1 MYGNWNRNFD
11 PYACMILNLTVIWE
25 GIQAKWNVKI
35 WPIGSFQALYL
46 AIWTLFAKWE
56 IQDFNPK
63 YSKRKHYND
72 RIQHP
77 TILKYHYGN
86 WFWCEVLSTFDFFCE
101 FFWLNIRTYN
111 TNTKFNWN
119 WCIFSPFRAD
129 KSNPTKLTGLVNKW
143 MKSGR
148 KTHGLHAESFW
159 NGDYIYIEVCMCG
172 EQQFAAHK
180 NISIIYNRI

>member
-11 PYACMILNLTVIWE
+11 PYACMILSLTVIWE

-35 WPIGSFQALYL
+35 WPIGSFQVLYL
-46 AIWTLFAKWE
+46 AIWTLFAKRE

-77 TILKYHYGN
+77 TILNYHYGS
-86 WFWCEVLSTFDFFCE
+86 WFWSEVLSTFDFFLN
-101 FFWLNIRTYN
+101 FFDLTFARIRQTPN
-111 TNTKFNWN
+111 SIGIDAF
-119 WCIFSPFRAD
+119 FSPFRAY

-159 NGDYIYIEVCMCG
+159 NGDYIYI
-172 EQQFAAHK
+172 
-180 NISIIYNRI
+180 

>member
-11 PYACMILNLTVIWE
+11 PCACMILNLTVIWE

-35 WPIGSFQALYL
+35 WPIGSFQAIYVT
-46 AIWTLFAKWE
+46 IWTLFAKRK

-72 RIQHP
+72 RIQRP
-77 TILKYHYGN
+77 TILNYHYGN
-86 WFWCEVLSTFDFFCE
+86 WFWSEVLST
-101 FFWLNIRTYN
+101 LNVTWHSHVYPKHQIQLELVH
-111 TNTKFNWN
+111 F
-119 WCIFSPFRAD
+119 FSPFRVE

-143 MKSGR
+143 LKSGR

-159 NGDYIYIEVCMCG
+159 NGDYIYI
-172 EQQFAAHK
+172 
-180 NISIIYNRI
+180 